1 MALIT
6 TDYGKDT
13 RIGKVVG
20 TSSGLRNLI
29 EALSRR
35 LSTAKGSL
43 FYDPEYGEDLR
54 LYLNQ
59 EMTADV
65 LDAIKV
71 AIEQQLERDERVQ
84 EARCKVVFNSQAF
97 SLKINITV
105 TPFIGKT
112 FTLVLSV
119 DKLSVQLLEDSLN
132 Q

>member
-84 EARCKVVFNSQAF
+84 EARCKVVFYSFGGNDFTINPYKVKS
-97 SLKINITV
+97 KITK
-105 TPFIGKT
+105 FM
-112 FTLVLSV
+112 LYLA
-119 DKLSVQLLEDSLN
+119 
-132 Q
+132 

>member
-6 TDYGKDT
+6 TDYGKDV

-35 LSTAKGSL
+35 LSIAKGSL

-65 LDAIKV
+65 LDTIKV

-84 EARCKVVFNSQAF
+84 EARCKITFNSQAF
-97 SLKINITV
+97 NLKINITI

-112 FTLVLSV
+112 FTLILSV